1 MKSCEDYVV
10 ARLERLDD
18 KCQKLEDTN
27 RVLTTSLD
35 RANAK
40 LMALKE
46 LLLKHASY
54 RTSSLNTRYID
65 IDTFWDRS
73 WQKDERTDFQFMS
86 DFLGVNIEDFEPY
99 KAPVIE
105 NVEEKENEDGTEE

>member
-27 RVLTTSLD
+27 RVLITSLD

-46 LLLKHASY
+46 LLLKHAQY
-54 RTSSLNTRYID
+54 ETTSLNSPYID
-65 IDTFWDRS
+65 FTAFYDRDWDADARA
-73 WQKDERTDFQFMS
+73 DFNYMF
-86 DFLGVNIEDFEPY
+86 DFLGVSRDQFKPY
-99 KAPVIE
+99 KAPEIV
-105 NVEEKENEDGTEE
+105 NTEEKENEDGNE

>member
-10 ARLERLDD
+10 AKLERLDD

-27 RVLTTSLD
+27 RVLITSLD

-54 RTSSLNTRYID
+54 RTSSLNTHYID
-65 IDTFWDRS
+65 IETFWDRNY
-73 WQKDERTDFQFMS
+73 DDARADFDFML
-86 DFLGVNIEDFEPY
+86 DFLGVSIEDFKPY
-99 KAPVIE
+99 KAPEIV
-105 NVEEKENEDGTEE
+105 NTEEKENEDGKEE